1 MPNLFLIS
9 VFCEDSPGLIAAITG
24 RLFDLGGNLGDTTFA
39 ALSGAAELSAVC
51 ELPSE
56 VPLAT
61 VESELEALPELAG
74 ARISVS
80 PFSFQPRPSTA
91 SQVTHR
97 VEIAGADMPGL
108 IARMSEAFAGYGAN
122 IVRLSSRQVRDL
134 AGTRYRLRLAVWV
147 PPDKVDACLATVD
160 NTAAELKLECR
171 VEPCDSLEEWFGV
184 E

>member
-39 ALSGAAELSAVC
+39 ALAGAAELSAVC
-51 ELPSE
+51 ELPDS
-56 VPLAT
+56 VRQDT
-61 VESELEALPELAG
+61 VESELRALPELKQ

-80 PFSFQPRPSTA
+80 PFSFRPRPSTA

-108 IARMSEAFAGYGAN
+108 IARMSEAFASYGAN
-122 IVRLSSRQVRDL
+122 IVRLTSRQMRDL
-134 AGTRYRLRLAVWV
+134 AGAQYRLRLAVWV
-147 PPDKVDACLATVD
+147 PPDKVDACLATVA
-160 NTAAELKLECR
+160 NTAAELKLDCR
-171 VEPCDSLEEWFGV
+171 WEPCGSLEEWFGV